1 MKASVGTENEDEEN
15 PVENEIVK
23 DAREAVEEG
32 FLQEE
37 RVTEVDSEI
46 CFSKLEE
53 AEFPLEKSQEDLEN
67 GRDSKNNKS
76 DKKKSSSLKRSSSLT
91 GSSRQNSFKKRL
103 KYQYKERNLADD
115 FTNIFS
121 KLSSFDNCLDN
132 SDTNVKEIIDQISTE
147 TNINYHNN
155 ESDSNQ
161 TCILS
166 EIDSKDNLIG
176 NINQL
181 NQSTLLKKEDVGEN
195 TVELSNIETH
205 NSIVDYSEENNPF
218 NQNDC
223 KLSEE
228 NQPTF
233 SNVKHFYEQLSKK
246 EENRNNKSK
255 DKVKL
260 KKDSVTDIVHKERQ
274 NNVEET
280 TQLLQGNIEETT
292 RLLQGNTG
300 KHDISEISKGKF
312 NDDSLN
318 NSRNIGQDSI
328 HIDTK
333 KVFKDSRSVFENKEK
348 LNSTKDQIQ
357 GRPATSLQTQELNF
371 SDLTNDFTKAVKES
385 NTDNNKIK
393 RCKFVDNS
401 VKHLLRNL
409 SFNSRKKLLFIDDDL
424 YGYETSKEEVKSIL
438 NRISSHDSSISSKK
452 NVKTLLKDI
461 SFHQENTIMDKA
473 LKDIEV
479 NFD

>member
-15 PVENEIVK
+15 PVENEIIK
-23 DAREAVEEG
+23 DEREVVEEG
-32 FLQEE
+32 FLEEE
-37 RVTEVDSEI
+37 RVTEVESEI

-53 AEFPLEKSQEDLEN
+53 AEFPLEKSQEDLES
-67 GRDSKNNKS
+67 GGDSESNRS
-76 DKKKSSSLKRSSSLT
+76 DKKKSSSLKRNSSLT

-121 KLSSFDNCLDN
+121 KLSSFDNSENN

-147 TNINYHNN
+147 TNINCNNN
-155 ESDSNQ
+155 EGDNNQ
-161 TCILS
+161 KCTLA
-166 EIDSKDNLIG
+166 EVDSKDHLIG
-176 NINQL
+176 SINQL
-181 NQSTLLKKEDVGEN
+181 NESTLLKKEDVGEN
-195 TVELSNIETH
+195 IVELRNTETH
-205 NSIVDYSEENNPF
+205 NNIADYSEENNPF
-218 NQNDC
+218 NQNER

-246 EENRNNKSK
+246 EENRNNKGK
-255 DKVKL
+255 DKDRL
-260 KKDSVTDIVHKERQ
+260 KRDPVTDIVHKERK
-274 NNVEET
+274 NNF
-280 TQLLQGNIEETT
+280 EETT
-292 RLLQGNTG
+292 RLLQENTG
-300 KHDISEISKGKF
+300 KQDNNEISKLKF

-318 NSRNIGQDSI
+318 NNQNIGQDPV
-328 HIDTK
+328 HVDTK
-333 KVFKDSRSVFENKEK
+333 QVFKDSRSVFENKEK

-357 GRPATSLQTQELNF
+357 GRPTTSLQTQELNF
-371 SDLTNDFTKAVKES
+371 PDLINDFTKTVKKLK
-385 NTDNNKIK
+385 NDNNKVT
-393 RCKFVDNS
+393 RSKFVDNS

-424 YGYETSKEEVKSIL
+424 YGYEASKEEVKSIL
-438 NRISSHDSSISSKK
+438 NRISSHDNSISNKK

-479 NFD
+479 N

>member
-1 MKASVGTENEDEEN
+1 M
-15 PVENEIVK
+15 
-23 DAREAVEEG
+23 
-32 FLQEE
+32 
-37 RVTEVDSEI
+37 
-46 CFSKLEE
+46 
-53 AEFPLEKSQEDLEN
+53 
-67 GRDSKNNKS
+67 
-76 DKKKSSSLKRSSSLT
+76 
-91 GSSRQNSFKKRL
+91 
-103 KYQYKERNLADD
+103 
-115 FTNIFS
+115 
-121 KLSSFDNCLDN
+121 
-132 SDTNVKEIIDQISTE
+132 
-147 TNINYHNN
+147 
-155 ESDSNQ
+155 
-161 TCILS
+161 
-166 EIDSKDNLIG
+166 
-176 NINQL
+176 
-181 NQSTLLKKEDVGEN
+181 
-195 TVELSNIETH
+195 
-205 NSIVDYSEENNPF
+205 
-218 NQNDC
+218 
-223 KLSEE
+223 
-228 NQPTF
+228 
-233 SNVKHFYEQLSKK
+233 SKK

-260 KKDSVTDIVHKERQ
+260 KKDSVTDIAHKERQ

-280 TQLLQGNIEETT
+280 TQFLQGNIEETT

-300 KHDISEISKGKF
+300 KHDISEIIKGKF

-424 YGYETSKEEVKSIL
+424 YGYEASKEEVKSIL

-452 NVKTLLKDI
+452 NVKTLLEDI
-461 SFHQENTIMDKA
+461 SFHQQNTIMDKA

>member
-15 PVENEIVK
+15 PVENEIIK

-37 RVTEVDSEI
+37 KVTEVESEI

-53 AEFPLEKSQEDLEN
+53 AELPLEKSQEDLEN
-67 GRDSKNNKS
+67 GGDSENNKS
-76 DKKKSSSLKRSSSLT
+76 DKKKSNSLKRNSSLT

-121 KLSSFDNCLDN
+121 KLSSFDNSQNN

-147 TNINYHNN
+147 NNINCNNN
-155 ESDSNQ
+155 ESDYNQ
-161 TCILS
+161 KCTLAKV
-166 EIDSKDNLIG
+166 DSKDNLIR

-181 NQSTLLKKEDVGEN
+181 NESTLLKKEDVGDN
-195 TVELSNIETH
+195 IVELRNTETH
-205 NSIVDYSEENNPF
+205 NNIADYSEDPY
-218 NQNDC
+218 NQNEH

-228 NQPTF
+228 NQPIF

-246 EENRNNKSK
+246 EENSKNKGK

-260 KKDSVTDIVHKERQ
+260 KKDSITHIVHKEQ
-274 NNVEET
+274 KNIVEEI
-280 TQLLQGNIEETT
+280 TQLLQA
-292 RLLQGNTG
+292 NTG
-300 KHDISEISKGKF
+300 KQDNNEINKGKCH
-312 NDDSLN
+312 DGSLN
-318 NSRNIGQDSI
+318 SNQNTGQDSV
-328 HIDTK
+328 HVDTK

-348 LNSTKDQIQ
+348 LYSTKDQIQ
-357 GRPATSLQTQELNF
+357 VRPTTNFQTQELNF
-371 SDLTNDFTKAVKES
+371 PDLTNDFTKTIKES
-385 NTDNNKIK
+385 PKNDNNKVK
-393 RCKFVDNS
+393 RSKFVDNS

-424 YGYETSKEEVKSIL
+424 YGYEASKEEVKSIL
-438 NRISSHDSSISSKK
+438 NRISSHDNSISSKK

-479 NFD
+479 TED